1 MAVFS
6 IQTAFSTGE
15 ISPNLYG
22 QVDLVKYHSAASTMR
37 NSFVNYRGGA
47 YSRAGT
53 AMVLQS
59 KQPYGTPPRVL
70 DFQFSNEQGLAL
82 EFGEQY
88 MRVVR
93 NGAVVT
99 EAAAA
104 IASVTQA
111 NPCVVSAPNGY
122 AVGDWV
128 SINGIVGMAQLDGYL
143 FIVSAATG
151 STVTLS
157 YLDGSPVDS
166 TMFPAYVSGGTIARV
181 YTVATPWHAADLG
194 LLKFTQSGDTLTV
207 THTSYPTYDLVRV
220 SDTNWTVTATT
231 FGSSVAPPASCSVTA
246 TVQPNG
252 TTTFP
257 AAYAYCVT
265 AVGANGE
272 ESIASPIGNVTNSV
286 DIASTAGSLIVTW
299 AQVAGARYYNIYRA
313 PTSYNTQPGVTTN
326 ALPVPVG
333 SIFSFVGTSF
343 GTTFVDSNITP
354 DFTQVPPTHQ
364 NPFAPGQ
371 ILAVETGTP
380 GTGYTTASL
389 TVTTSTGSGLIVA
402 PVISGGGV
410 VAWIVQNAGQ
420 GYLSTDTVAVS
431 GDGTG
436 ATATLSVGPQT
447 GTYPG
452 AVAYFQQRRVYAS
465 TLNNPDTYYMTQPGS
480 YTNMDTS
487 IPVMATDAIVGTP
500 WGTQVNGIQ
509 FMVPMPGG
517 LVVLTGLGA
526 YQVGGSGSSALNP
539 RPITPSS
546 QQATPQAFNGVSSS
560 VPPITVDYDILY
572 VQSKGSIVLDLA
584 WNYWIN
590 IYTGTDITEFS
601 GHLFTS
607 YTLVQWA
614 WCREP
619 YKIVWAVRNDGI
631 LLSLT
636 FVKPQQVQG
645 WARHDTLGQFVS
657 VASVTELP
665 VDALYCVVARPTNSA
680 GGGYVYYIERMDN
693 RLWTSTEDP
702 WCVDCGLQYPMPAP
716 AAALTIGAP
725 ISGYSA
731 VVATASVFGAAS
743 IGSVLRALGGVG
755 TITASGSGT
764 TATVLWSLAPSGYV
778 PNDPN
783 GNLLP
788 VASGG
793 WTLTA
798 PTQVVSGL
806 RHLAGLT
813 VTGLAD
819 GVPIAPQ
826 VVTAAGTITL
836 PVPASNIRVGLPF
849 TAQVQLPY
857 LDPGT
862 APTVQGRRKT
872 ITAVTGRFDASA
884 MIEFGTNQP
893 DGAAQVP
900 PVIAPPWSGMVA
912 AADPG
917 TPYTSPGGGTV
928 VPLATGDIRIP
939 VGADWSKRGQPAFQQ
954 PNPLPMNLTAVIPEY
969 LEGDT
974 PEVSYGAPSHG
985 AGGAPEQLR
994 GSPAP
999 QQGPQAWM
1007 LGGLPRP

>member
-1 MAVFS
+1 V
-6 IQTAFSTGE
+6 
-15 ISPNLYG
+15 
-22 QVDLVKYHSAASTMR
+22 
-37 NSFVNYRGGA
+37 
-47 YSRAGT
+47 
-53 AMVLQS
+53 
-59 KQPYGTPPRVL
+59 
-70 DFQFSNEQGLAL
+70 
-82 EFGEQY
+82 
-88 MRVVR
+88 
-93 NGAVVT
+93 
-99 EAAAA
+99 
-104 IASVTQA
+104 
-111 NPCVVSAPNGY
+111 
-122 AVGDWV
+122 
-128 SINGIVGMAQLDGYL
+128 
-143 FIVSAATG
+143 
-151 STVTLS
+151 
-157 YLDGSPVDS
+157 
-166 TMFPAYVSGGTIARV
+166 ARV
-181 YTVATPWHAADLG
+181 YTLATPWHAVDLA
-194 LLKFTQSGDTLTV
+194 LLKFTQSGDTITIV
-207 THTSYPTYDLVRV
+207 HPSYPPYDLVRI
-220 SDTNWTVTATT
+220 SDTDWTVTPTT
-231 FGSSVAPPASCSVTA
+231 FSTAAVAPASCTVTA

-252 TTTFP
+252 TTTWP

-265 AVGANGE
+265 TVDPNGQ

-286 DIASTAGSLIVTW
+286 DIAATAGSLIVTW
-299 AQVAGARYYNIYRA
+299 PPATGAAYYNIYRA
-313 PTSYNTQPGVTTN
+313 PTSYNTQPGNTSN

-371 ILAVETGTP
+371 ILAVITGTA
-380 GTGYTTASL
+380 GTGYTTAAL
-389 TVTTSTGSGLIVA
+389 TVTTSTGSGLIAA

-410 VAWIVQNAGQ
+410 VAWIVQDAGS
-420 GYLSTDTVAVS
+420 GYLSTDTCSVT
-431 GDGTG
+431 GTGTG

-452 AVAYFQQRRVYAS
+452 TVAYFQQRRVYAS

-480 YTNMDTS
+480 YQNMDTS

-500 WGTQVNGIQ
+500 WGTQVNGVQ

-539 RPITPSS
+539 QPITPSS
-546 QQATPQAFNGVSSS
+546 QQATPQAFNGCSSV

-601 GHLFTS
+601 GHLFAS
-607 YTLVQWA
+607 YTLSQWA

-619 YKIVWAVRNDGI
+619 YKVAWAVRNDGV

-665 VDALYCVVARPTNSA
+665 VDALYCVVARPTAANGS
-680 GGGYVYYIERMDN
+680 GYVYYVERMDN
-693 RLWTSTEDP
+693 RLWSSTEDP

-716 AAALTIGAP
+716 NATLTIGLP
-725 ISGYSA
+725 VSGVSA
-731 VVATASVFGAAS
+731 VSASAAVFGSGAV
-743 IGSVLRALGGVG
+743 GSVLRALGGIG
-755 TITASGSGT
+755 TVTASGTST
-764 TATVLWSLAPSGYV
+764 TATVSWSLPPSGYT

-788 VASGG
+788 AVSGT
-793 WTLTA
+793 WTLTV
-798 PTQVVSGL
+798 PVQTVTGL

-826 VVTAAGTITL
+826 VVTAAGTIAL
-836 PVPASNIRVGLPF
+836 PVAASNIKVGLPF
-849 TAQVQLPY
+849 TPQVQLPY

-884 MIEFGTNQP
+884 MIQFGSNQP

-900 PVIAPPWSGMVA
+900 AVIAPAWTGMVA

-917 TPYTSPGGGTV
+917 TPYTSPGGASV
-928 VPLATGDIRIP
+928 VPLSTGDIRIP
-939 VGADWSKRGQPAFQQ
+939 IGADWNKRGQVAFQQ
-954 PNPLPMNLTAVIPEY
+954 VNALPMNLTAVMPEY

-974 PEVSYGAPSHG
+974 PEAAYGAAPG
-985 AGGAPEQLR
+985 GQGGAPER
-994 GSPAP
+994 MRAP
-999 QQGPQAWM
+999 TAAQQGPQAWM
-1007 LGGLPRP
+1007 LSGLPRP